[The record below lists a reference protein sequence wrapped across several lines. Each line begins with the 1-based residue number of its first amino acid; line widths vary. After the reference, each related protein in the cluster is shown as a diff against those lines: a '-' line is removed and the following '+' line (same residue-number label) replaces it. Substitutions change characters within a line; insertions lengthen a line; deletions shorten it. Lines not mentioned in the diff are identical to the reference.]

1 MSRWQIHAP
10 NRGCG
15 PLAVLMTLTVLAV
28 GMRSA
33 VAAERFWINPQG
45 GMYHDPANWDGGGIP
60 NSSSTAV
67 FNLFSLYAVGFG
79 QDAALFALRVVN
91 DKVIF
96 DMDGWTLGAIGGS
109 PPQITVGSEPDSGFS
124 GRLSVLQGVL
134 ISVEASIAPQP
145 GSIGAVE
152 IAGQG
157 AEWLLPGAFGRLF
170 VGDFGDGTLEILG
183 DASVSVGQLARIGV
197 EAGARGLLIVD
208 GQGSTFTINQGGNIF
223 MIGHKGHGELFIFH
237 GGKVFT
243 GNQIVNIA
251 RSIGSSGSVVVRGAG
266 SLWETESLAV
276 GVRGPGSLLVE
287 DGGQVVSTDDVI
299 TLAVHPEGAGEMS
312 VRGLGSSVSVNE
324 QLRLLGNG
332 GIYIDGGGQVIV
344 GGSTLVV
351 PREGATGVLNVV
363 GPKSMLQSG
372 GAVTVGGK
380 GESSLLVADGATL
393 EVNSAQVSGRA
404 DAIITGDKSSL
415 LSGDIGVGGASDEAS
430 LLIEQGAT
438 VECRDLDIG
447 GSGPN
452 NLGLVQIR
460 DPDSGLHI
468 NRTLRIGVLGQPEAP
483 GTGVLTIESGIT
495 VNCLKYAFVGAQANG
510 PGQLNLLGAGTRLI
524 VVLDFA
530 AGGQAPAEINLLDG
544 GGLSVLGNYAQSS
557 STTLAI
563 ELVSSAVTQGL
574 EHIDING
581 LAQLAGTLNVTLQ
594 GEFDPPVD
602 TAFDIITAAS
612 IKGVFDDVMLPT
624 TPSGL
629 GFELVYLPD
638 RVRLVVVGLSLPGDL
653 DGDGTVG
660 VKDLLILLGNWGP
673 CADCTDCVADL
684 DGDCIVGVK
693 DLLILLGNWG

>member
-15 PLAVLMTLTVLAV
+15 PLAVLMTLTVLAI
-28 GMRSA
+28 GTRSA
-33 VAAERFWINPQG
+33 VADERFWINPQG

-60 NSSSTAV
+60 DSSSTAV
-67 FNLFSLYAVGFG
+67 FNIFSLYAVVFG
-79 QDAALFALRVVN
+79 QDAAVSALHVVN

-96 DMDGWTLGAIGGS
+96 DMDGATLEALGEAV
-109 PPQITVGSEPDSGFS
+109 PQITVGSEPDSGFS

-157 AEWLLPGAFGRLF
+157 AGWLFPGVFGNLF
-170 VGDFGDGTLEILG
+170 VGDFGDGTLEISG
-183 DASVSVGQLARIGV
+183 GASVSVGQLARIGV
-197 EAGARGLLIVD
+197 EPGARGSLIIA
-208 GQGSTFTINQGGNIF
+208 GQGSTFTINSNGNIF
-223 MIGHKGHGELFIFH
+223 MVGHNGHGELFILD

-243 GNQIVNIA
+243 GNQTVEIA
-251 RSIGSSGSVVVRGAG
+251 RSIGSSGSVVVRGDG
-266 SLWETESLAV
+266 SLWETERLV
-276 GVRGPGSLLVE
+276 IGGKGPGSLLVE
-287 DGGQVVSTDDVI
+287 DGGQVVSTNDVI
-299 TLAVHPEGAGEMS
+299 TLAEDPEGAGEMIVS
-312 VRGLGSSVSVNE
+312 GLGSSVSANE
-324 QLRLLGNG
+324 HLHLFGNG
-332 GIYIDGGGQVIV
+332 GIYIDGGGQIIIP
-344 GGSTLVV
+344 GSTFVG
-351 PREGATGVLNVV
+351 PRQGAVGVLNVV
-363 GPKSMLQSG
+363 GPKSTLQSG
-372 GAVTVGGK
+372 GAFAVGGG
-380 GESSLLVADGATL
+380 GESSLFVSDGATL
-393 EVNSAQVSGRA
+393 KVNSAQISGSA
-404 DAIITGDKSSL
+404 DATITGTKSSL
-415 LSGDIGVGGASDEAS
+415 LSGDIIVGGASAQAS

-460 DPDSGLHI
+460 DSDSSLQI
-468 NRTLRIGVLGQPEAP
+468 NRRLFIGVPGQPEAP

-495 VNCLKYAFVGAQANG
+495 VNCAECAFVGVFVDG

-524 VVLDFA
+524 VGFDLS
-530 AGGQAPAEINLLDG
+530 AGEQAPAEINLLDG

-557 STTLAI
+557 LTTLAI
-563 ELVSSAVTQGL
+563 ELVSSPGTQGL

-638 RVRLVVVGLSLPGDL
+638 RVRLIVVRASLPGDIN
-653 DGDGTVG
+653 GDGSVG
-660 VKDLLILLGNWGP
+660 VKDLLILLSNWGP
-673 CADCTDCVADL
+673 CGDCEDCPADLDADCT
-684 DGDCIVGVK
+684 VGVS
-693 DLLILLGNWG
+693 DLLLLLSNWG

>member
-1 MSRWQIHAP
+1 MSRWQIHSP

-15 PLAVLMTLTVLAV
+15 PLAVLMTLTALAV
-28 GMRSA
+28 GTPSA
-33 VAAERFWINPQG
+33 VADERFWINPQG
-45 GMYHDPANWDGGGIP
+45 GMYHDPANWDAGGIP
-60 NSSSTAV
+60 GSSSTAV
-67 FNLFSLYAVGFG
+67 FNLFSLYAVVFG
-79 QDAALFALRVVN
+79 QDADVFALRVVN

-96 DMDGWTLGAIGGS
+96 DMDGSTLRAIGES

-157 AEWLLPGAFGRLF
+157 AEWLLPGPFGRLF

-183 DASVSVGQLARIGV
+183 DASVSVGELARIGV
-197 EAGARGLLIVD
+197 EAGARGSLIIA
-208 GQGSTFTINQGGNIF
+208 GPGSTFTINQGGNIF
-223 MIGHKGHGELFIFH
+223 MVGHHGHGELFILD
-237 GGKVFT
+237 GGKAFT

-251 RSIGSSGSVVVRGAG
+251 RSVGSSGTVVVRGDG
-266 SLWETESLAV
+266 SLWETESMAL

-287 DGGQVVSTDDVI
+287 DGGQVVSTNDVI
-299 TLAVHPEGAGEMS
+299 RLAVHPEGAGEMR
-312 VRGLGSSVSVNE
+312 VRGLGSSVTVDE

-332 GIYIDGGGQVIV
+332 GIHIEGGGVVIV
-344 GGSTLVV
+344 AGSTLVG
-351 PREGATGVLNVV
+351 PLQGAVGVLNVV
-363 GPKSMLQSG
+363 GPKSTLQCG
-372 GAVTVGGK
+372 GAVSVGGE
-380 GESSLLVADGATL
+380 GESSLFVSDGATL
-393 EVNSAQVSGRA
+393 EVNSVQISGRA
-404 DAIITGDKSSL
+404 DAMITGTKSSL
-415 LSGDIGVGGASDEAS
+415 LSGDIGVGGASAQAS
-430 LLIEQGAT
+430 LLIEQGAM

-460 DPDSGLHI
+460 DPDSVLHI
-468 NRTLRIGVLGQPEAP
+468 NRKLRIGALGQPEAP

-495 VNCLKYAFVGAQANG
+495 VNCLQYAFVGEQANG

-524 VVLDFA
+524 VGFDFA
-530 AGGQAPAEINLLDG
+530 AGGQGTAEINLLDG

-563 ELVSSAVTQGL
+563 ELLSSPLTQGL

-581 LAQLAGTLNVTLQ
+581 IAQLAGTLDVTLQ
-594 GEFDPPVD
+594 GDFDPPVD
-602 TAFDIITAAS
+602 TAFDIIAAAS

-624 TPSGL
+624 TASGL

-638 RVRLVVVGLSLPGDL
+638 RVRLIVVRASLPGDIN
-653 DGDGTVG
+653 GDGSVG
-660 VKDLLILLGNWGP
+660 VKDLLILLSNWGP
-673 CADCTDCVADL
+673 CGDCEDCPADLDADCT
-684 DGDCIVGVK
+684 VGVS
-693 DLLILLGNWG
+693 DLLLLLSNWG